1 MVRPLFVNLVI
12 NDGRRESIVLPL
24 ADQPSTDG
32 DRLVKESQIQ
42 TAIEQYLR
50 ILEQNGRLVYIK
62 NNSGA
67 YRTGTGG
74 FVRFGRSGSSD
85 FLLFVDQGRCIH
97 LEVKAEKGRQ
107 SKSQRD
113 YQRLV
118 ERLGHKYL
126 VVRSRKEVASLF
138 DGTGFVP
145 DDDLD
150 LQPIEDQDQMELF

>member
-1 MVRPLFVNLVI
+1 M
-12 NDGRRESIVLPL
+12 
-24 ADQPSTDG
+24 DG
-32 DRLVKESQIQ
+32 DHLVKESQIQ

-118 ERLGHKYL
+118 ERLGHRYL
-126 VVRSRKEVASLF
+126 LVRSVREVASLF

-150 LQPIEDQDQMELF
+150 LQPIDDQDQLELF

>member
-97 LEVKAEKGRQ
+97 LEV
-107 SKSQRD
+107 
-113 YQRLV
+113 
-118 ERLGHKYL
+118 
-126 VVRSRKEVASLF
+126 
-138 DGTGFVP
+138 
-145 DDDLD
+145 
-150 LQPIEDQDQMELF
+150 

>member
-1 MVRPLFVNLVI
+1 M
-12 NDGRRESIVLPL
+12 
-24 ADQPSTDG
+24 
-32 DRLVKESQIQ
+32 KESQIQ

-50 ILEQNGRLVYIK
+50 VLEQNGRLVYIK

-85 FLLFVDQGRCIH
+85 FLLFVSEGRCIH

-118 ERLGHKYL
+118 ERLGHRYL
-126 VVRSRKEVASLF
+126 VVRSVKEVASLF
-138 DGTGFVP
+138 DGTGLVP
-145 DDDLD
+145 EPDLG
-150 LQPIEDQDQMELF
+150 LEPIDDQDQMELF

>member
-12 NDGRRESIVLPL
+12 NDGQLGCIVVRL
-24 ADQPSTDG
+24 ADQPFMDG
-32 DRLVKESQIQ
+32 DHLVKESQIQ

-126 VVRSRKEVASLF
+126 VVRSLKEVASLF

>member
-1 MVRPLFVNLVI
+1 M
-12 NDGRRESIVLPL
+12 
-24 ADQPSTDG
+24 
-32 DRLVKESQIQ
+32 KESQIQ

-50 ILEQNGRLVYIK
+50 VLEQNGRLVYIK
-62 NNSGA
+62 HNSGA

-85 FLLFVDQGRCIH
+85 FLLFVDHGRRIH
-97 LEVKAEKGRQ
+97 IKKKAEKGRQ

-126 VVRSRKEVASLF
+126 VVRSLKEVASLF

-150 LQPIEDQDQMELF
+150 LQPIDDQDQLELF